1 MRESDAVFVEVRSP
15 GWAFWRA
22 LLDTGVGLIVGL
34 LYAFLALLVCGI
46 VGEEALSTL
55 YSQIDLDP
63 LLRACMGVIL
73 LIAAVLAVTVPFVLV
88 AERAAALR
96 LVERLGEENPSA
108 VPPQRIRAE
117 LVTSPGQYL
126 RRTGLAVF
134 WSIVGIGGLFA
145 LMVVFTDEFRE
156 DPVMWGALGVV
167 AVLALAASL
176 VVGAGGRLMRRDAP
190 RVAALQAR
198 WKAQVPRAEDADRRR
213 REAAPRAVLPRW
225 LVVPS
230 ARVIARIAAVLTVAT
245 LVSLGAFMLSVYM
258 RQQCRTC
265 DPVYWD
271 EPIENGIDVLSL
283 GSGAAIALCAALG
296 IVAWT
301 GGVVLQAAREVALT
315 RWVATGEVRAVAPEV
330 IAPLLSGNRALV
342 RLQLGLSTL
351 GAGGVIFATGAAWA
365 EWTVLDVGPVLGTA
379 LVLIL
384 VGIVLGLIDSPRARR
399 ERQAVRD
406 ALHPGEAVPRPTPLK
421 TARAAAASGSDG

>member
-1 MRESDAVFVEVRSP
+1 MKESDAVFVEVSSP

-34 LYAFLALLVCGI
+34 LYAFLALLVSGI

-63 LLRACMGVIL
+63 LLRASMGVIL
-73 LIAAVLAVTVPFVLV
+73 LFGAILAATVPFVLV

-96 LVERLGEENPSA
+96 LVERLAEANPSA
-108 VPPQRIRAE
+108 VPPQRLRAE

-134 WSIVGIGGLFA
+134 WSIVGVGGLLA

-156 DPVMWGALGVV
+156 DPVMWGVLGIVV
-167 AVLALAASL
+167 VLALAASL
-176 VVGAGGRLMRRDAP
+176 VVGAGGRLMLRDAP

-198 WKAQVPRAEDADRRR
+198 WKGQVPRAEEADRRR
-213 REAAPRAVLPRW
+213 REFAPRAMLPRW

-230 ARVIARIAAVLTVAT
+230 ARLVARVAAVLTVAT

-283 GSGAAIALCAALG
+283 GSGVAIALCAALG

-315 RWVATGEVRAVAPEV
+315 RWVATGEVRTVDPEF
-330 IAPLLSGNRALV
+330 IAPLLSGNRALT

-351 GAGGVIFATGAAWA
+351 GAGGLIFATGAVWA

-384 VGIVLGLIDSPRARR
+384 VGIVLGLMDSPRARR
-399 ERQAVRD
+399 ERQAARD
-406 ALHPGEAVPRPTPLK
+406 ALHPGEAVPRPTQLK
-421 TARAAAASGSDG
+421 TARAAAASGSDD